1 MQLLAL
7 SETVFQVKWSEDG
20 VLVIDNVQ
28 GVVWTKD
35 LVATA
40 YQVKHISTH
49 CPNMYLEYMQ
59 YWKKMTKDVATMNQM
74 ELLYND
80 LTQFTHY
87 VVWDQD
93 KTLLMLIAN
102 TVVGDSAFSIH
113 LELWLQ
119 DFHCVSNVLPSPH
132 IPTKVSQIQEY
143 FLGGIGLTSA

>member
-1 MQLLAL
+1 
-7 SETVFQVKWSEDG
+7 
-20 VLVIDNVQ
+20 
-28 GVVWTKD
+28 
-35 LVATA
+35 
-40 YQVKHISTH
+40 
-49 CPNMYLEYMQ
+49 MYLEYMQ